1 VGSWI
6 KGDTIGTDPTSGNC
20 GGVVLR
26 CYSDLQSL
34 ATFRTRAGIT
44 MDNVLPYLTGGLA
57 VGSLRGEDGDIAANG
72 SAPARPRWSGGPPVS
87 A

>member
-1 VGSWI
+1 
-6 KGDTIGTDPTSGNC
+6 
-20 GGVVLR
+20 
-26 CYSDLQSL
+26 
-34 ATFRTRAGIT
+34 
-44 MDNVLPYLTGGLA
+44 VLPYLTGGLA